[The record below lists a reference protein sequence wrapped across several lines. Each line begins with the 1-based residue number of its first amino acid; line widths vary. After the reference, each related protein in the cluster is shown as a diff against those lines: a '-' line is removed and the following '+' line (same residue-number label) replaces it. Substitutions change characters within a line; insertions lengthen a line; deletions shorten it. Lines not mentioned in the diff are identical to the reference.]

1 MAQSNNQIVS
11 VISSAIS
18 DYNSKKGYD
27 DNTQLEPVSMVNR
40 LSELY

>member
-11 VISSAIS
+11 VISSAIP